1 MKKEKFNFS
10 FKRVEQA
17 IDLLSEEQLRFLE
30 RKIANN
36 LRSKIMQEFK
46 VMDKVSFEYQG
57 RQLQGTIIRL
67 NQKTVT
73 LVAEDDRKWNVS
85 PNYLSKS

>member
-1 MKKEKFNFS
+1 MKKQKFNFS

-17 IDLLSEEQLRFLE
+17 IDLLSEEQLRLLE
-30 RKIANN
+30 RKIVFK
-36 LRSKIMQEFK
+36 LHLKIMQNFK

-57 RQLQGTIIRL
+57 RKVSGVIIRL

-73 LVAEDDRKWNVS
+73 LVEEDGHKWNVS
-85 PNYLSKS
+85 PKYLSKS